1 VKREVWHGF
10 ADLQR
15 PHRNV
20 RIEELPGR
28 SNDRRASI
36 VVEHGDGASLLEA
49 LDQHLP

>member
-36 VVEHGDGASLLEA
+36 VVEHRASLLES
-49 LDQHLP
+49 LDHHFP